1 MSPEK
6 EQKSELSETAEQEQQ
21 FLKDRLTEELGREPT
36 TEEMDEWLRE
46 HTESY

>member
-21 FLKDRLTEELGREPT
+21 FLKEQPPWSAVAWYRFVIARPL
-36 TEEMDEWLRE
+36 
-46 HTESY
+46 